1 MRNIIYYLMWP
12 INTLMRK
19 WKIKTSRERKTNNST
34 LQYIKILIKCAL
46 YDISGHYIMFIS

>member
-1 MRNIIYYLMWP
+1 MWP

-34 LQYIKILIKCAL
+34 LQYMKILIKCAL